1 MHHRRSLGE
10 RTFDWANVLLL
21 TIVSCLAL
29 YPFLYVVGLSFGSG
43 PEVASGQ
50 MFLFPKQPTLQ
61 AYKIVLVDDK
71 IATGF
76 VNSVFRTL
84 LGTACTLF
92 ATAMAA
98 YPLSRRRMPFRKS
111 ILFFIIFTMLFSG
124 GLVPR
129 YLWFRELGLLDTRLV
144 LVLPIMLTGFN
155 IIILRNFFQQIPES
169 LEEAARIDGASD
181 LAILFRIFIPLSKP
195 ALATIALWTCVVHW
209 NQWLDALLF
218 IADDDKQ
225 VLQVFLQ
232 RLVVDSSLT
241 RVRYGSEA
249 FDANMYSPEAVKAAT
264 IVIATLPIIAL
275 YPFLQRFFIRG
286 LVMGGVKE

>member
-1 MHHRRSLGE
+1 
-10 RTFDWANVLLL
+10 
-21 TIVSCLAL
+21 
-29 YPFLYVVGLSFGSG
+29 
-43 PEVASGQ
+43 
-50 MFLFPKQPTLQ
+50 
-61 AYKIVLVDDK
+61 
-71 IATGF
+71 
-76 VNSVFRTL
+76 
-84 LGTACTLF
+84 
-92 ATAMAA
+92 
-98 YPLSRRRMPFRKS
+98 
-111 ILFFIIFTMLFSG
+111 
-124 GLVPR
+124 
-129 YLWFRELGLLDTRLV
+129 
-144 LVLPIMLTGFN
+144 
-155 IIILRNFFQQIPES
+155 
-169 LEEAARIDGASD
+169 
-181 LAILFRIFIPLSKP
+181 
-195 ALATIALWTCVVHW
+195 VHW